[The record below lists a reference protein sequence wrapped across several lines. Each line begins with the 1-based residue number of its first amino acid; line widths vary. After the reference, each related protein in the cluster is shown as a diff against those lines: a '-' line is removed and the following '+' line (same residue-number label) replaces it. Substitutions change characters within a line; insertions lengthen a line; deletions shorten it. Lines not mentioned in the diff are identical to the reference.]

1 MFAHDDVAVES
12 LDSRILFRFSC
23 TGIFCNTCMVSPL
36 MSLSC
41 VLEAEDVDGL
51 ELEPDP
57 DDPEPGGADSTTWT
71 ALPSI
76 LPLSESSFILSCNTR
91 PEIKLDM
98 KIEIVFEVYLDKL
111 SAVGFLA
118 F

>member
-1 MFAHDDVAVES
+1 
-12 LDSRILFRFSC
+12 
-23 TGIFCNTCMVSPL
+23 MVSPL

-91 PEIKLDM
+91 PKVRLYKNHSKSRSKYTLIDYPLT
-98 KIEIVFEVYLDKL
+98 VFRHF
-111 SAVGFLA
+111 S
-118 F
+118 

>member
-1 MFAHDDVAVES
+1 
-12 LDSRILFRFSC
+12 
-23 TGIFCNTCMVSPL
+23 MVSPF

-91 PEIKLDM
+91 PEIKLDI
-98 KIEIVFEVYLDKL
+98 KKEILFEVYLDKL
-111 SAVGFLA
+111 SADGFLA